1 MRGYIEISTIE
12 HGIRKRLEAR
22 EEHLSR
28 FAQRSFLSDGRKRLE
43 KPSLMRTEYQRDRD
57 RIIHSKSFRR
67 LKHKTQVFI
76 APTGD
81 HYVTRLTHTI
91 EVSQVARTIAR
102 SLNLNED
109 LTEAIALAHDLGHS
123 PFGHL
128 GEEALNELH
137 PSGFAH
143 AEQSLRVVDCLE
155 NDGRG
160 LNLTH
165 EVKQG
170 ILNHSKP
177 RSSLSS
183 LRDEPHQSLE
193 GQICRLSDAIAYIN
207 HDMDDAI
214 RAQIIEESDLP
225 NSVHEHLG
233 KNHRER
239 LNTLITNIIEESWD
253 AAGETSHLGPEPPY
267 IKMSPPIEEIVL
279 EMREFLFQK
288 VYIPNGRGTPI
299 GEEAW
304 QAVTTLYD
312 HYTKHPEMIPSEYGT
327 TVEDV
332 SQRTVDYISGMTDT
346 YALKTYKETRKKNRL
361 K

>member
-1 MRGYIEISTIE
+1 
-12 HGIRKRLEAR
+12 
-22 EEHLSR
+22 
-28 FAQRSFLSDGRKRLE
+28 
-43 KPSLMRTEYQRDRD
+43 
-57 RIIHSKSFRR
+57 
-67 LKHKTQVFI
+67 
-76 APTGD
+76 
-81 HYVTRLTHTI
+81 
-91 EVSQVARTIAR
+91 
-102 SLNLNED
+102 
-109 LTEAIALAHDLGHS
+109 
-123 PFGHL
+123 
-128 GEEALNELH
+128 
-137 PSGFAH
+137 
-143 AEQSLRVVDCLE
+143 
-155 NDGRG
+155 
-160 LNLTH
+160 
-165 EVKQG
+165 
-170 ILNHSKP
+170 
-177 RSSLSS
+177 
-183 LRDEPHQSLE
+183 
-193 GQICRLSDAIAYIN
+193 
-207 HDMDDAI
+207 MDDAI

-233 KNHRER
+233 KKHRER

>member
-1 MRGYIEISTIE
+1 MIE
-12 HGIRKRLEAR
+12 HGIRRRLEAR
-22 EEHLSR
+22 EDNLSR
-28 FAQRSFLSDGRKRLE
+28 FAQRSSLSNGRKSPE
-43 KPSLMRTEYQRDRD
+43 EPSLMRTDYQRDRD

-137 PSGFAH
+137 PDGFAH

-155 NDGRG
+155 NNGTG
-160 LNLTH
+160 LNLTY

-177 RSSLSS
+177 RSSLKS
-183 LRDEPHQSLE
+183 LRNEPHQTLE

-214 RAQIIEESDLP
+214 RARIIQESDLP
-225 NSVHEHLG
+225 NSIHERLG

-239 LNTLITNIIEESWD
+239 LNTLITNIVEESWD
-253 AAGETSHLGPEPPY
+253 AAGETSHLGSEPPH
-267 IKMSPPIEEIVL
+267 IKMSSRIEETVL

-288 VYIPNGRGTPI
+288 VYLPNGRGTAI

-304 QAVTTLYD
+304 QAVMALYD
-312 HYTKHPEMIPSEYGT
+312 HYSKHPDEIPSEYGT
-327 TVEDV
+327 TVENV
-332 SQRTVDYISGMTDT
+332 NQRTVDYISGMTDT
-346 YALKTYKETRKKNRL
+346 YALKAYKETRNKKHIR
-361 K
+361 